1 MKRLLLLVLGIVLTI
16 SSFTGC
22 AWYNDLMQPHYEQ
35 RDRAYEYAEQFIL
48 AIANDNFETAR
59 TYLHPEIRDVE
70 DIPENRI
77 YELEE
82 MYHFDFSDGVIIKTT
97 IVGPIAIGTDDVE
110 YNGGFKLIIGDENFD
125 LYFVVIKN
133 DSGFGISQITQYKP
147 WHNQAMLIMV
157 YTNGTMIRNNN

>member
-1 MKRLLLLVLGIVLTI
+1 MEEYRLEMKRLLLLVLGIVLTI

-22 AWYNDLMQPHYEQ
+22 AWYNDLMQPYYEE
-35 RDRAYEYAEQFIL
+35 RDLAYECAEQFIL

-82 MYHFDFSDGVIIKTT
+82 KYNFDFSDGVIFKTT
-97 IVGPIAIGTDDVE
+97 IVGPIEIGTDDVE
-110 YNGGFKLIIGDENFD
+110 YNGGFKLIIGDEIFD
-125 LYFVVIKN
+125 LYFVVTKN

-147 WHNQAMLIMV
+147 WHN
-157 YTNGTMIRNNN
+157 